1 MWAKNGTSKTPID
14 CFWSEGRRIIHPQK
28 YLRQMIVAEQ
38 TLHRHGSR
46 RGLCLS
52 TSVTRST
59 SVIRAPELG
68 GN

>member
-1 MWAKNGTSKTPID
+1 MWDKKGTSKTPVD
-14 CFWSEGRRIIHPQK
+14 CFCPEGRRIIHPQK

-38 TLHRHGSR
+38 TLHRHVSR
-46 RGLCLS
+46 RGLCSS

-59 SVIRAPELG
+59 SVIRAPKLG